1 MYILH
6 IQIGL
11 WVFKTKVAIKI
22 FLRNQSKPFF
32 LKKKIGTKVDPTGKQ
47 MYLIFPTILFDA
59 YLVQAVNPNIA
70 RTQKLDRLLVF
81 AFESKK
87 R

>member
-1 MYILH
+1 MNACIINVWGYTEIL
-6 IQIGL
+6 
-11 WVFKTKVAIKI
+11 
-22 FLRNQSKPFF
+22 P
-32 LKKKIGTKVDPTGKQ
+32 KIGTKVDPTGKQ

-70 RTQKLDRLLVF
+70 RTQKLDRLLVV
-81 AFESKK
+81 AFERKK

>member
-1 MYILH
+1 MDS
-6 IQIGL
+6 GF
-11 WVFKTKVAIKI
+11 FKLRSRSKQTIKAIKA
-22 FLRNQSKPFF
+22 F

-47 MYLIFPTILFDA
+47 MYLIFPTILFVDA

-70 RTQKLDRLLVF
+70 RTQKLDRLLVV